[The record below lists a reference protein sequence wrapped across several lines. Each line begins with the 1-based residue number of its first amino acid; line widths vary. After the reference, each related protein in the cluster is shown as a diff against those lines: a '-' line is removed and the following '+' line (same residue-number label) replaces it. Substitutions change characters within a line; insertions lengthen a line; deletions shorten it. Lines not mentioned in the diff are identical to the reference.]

1 MGDDVVDASD
11 AVKEADAGVGGGEG
25 GGDGGGCEDGGGR
38 RSAAIEF
45 TVFSAAGTGVMT
57 ELVTA
62 GSSTAAENSA
72 GFAAG
77 VDG

>member
-1 MGDDVVDASD
+1 VGDDVVDASGV
-11 AVKEADAGVGGGEG
+11 AEEADAGVGGG
-25 GGDGGGCEDGGGR
+25 DGSGDGGGR
-38 RSAAIEF
+38 RSAATEF
-45 TVFSAAGTGVMT
+45 TVFSAAETEVMT
-57 ELVTA
+57 EVVAA